1 MSEARP
7 SQAQIDEARE
17 RFVAT
22 WGQMAAA
29 WGISRTMAE
38 VHALLFVIGEPLCTD
53 EIIEHLGISRGSASM
68 SVRALLD
75 WGLIFRSHK
84 RGDRREY
91 FHAEQDVWVMARAI
105 VRNRLQREIEP
116 VLVSLFEIRDLTS
129 VEKAKRAGQGAD
141 ELITEHNKRLDELL
155 NLLET
160 MDKLAERFVRPSGRG
175 LRMAATML
183 NKVS

>member
-1 MSEARP
+1 MPAKHPPEPDRLL
-7 SQAQIDEARE
+7 EARE
-17 RFVAT
+17 RFIAT

-38 VHALLFVIGEPLCTD
+38 VHAILFIMGEPMCTD
-53 EIIEHLGISRGSASM
+53 DIIEELGISRGSASM
-68 SVRALLD
+68 SLRALLD
-75 WGLIFRSHK
+75 WGLISRSHK

-91 FHAEQDVWVMARAI
+91 FQAEQDVWVMARAI

-116 VLVSLFEIRDLTS
+116 VMASLFEVRDLT
-129 VEKAKRAGQGAD
+129 GAD
-141 ELITEHNKRLDELL
+141 ADPAAAEHNARLDELIA
-155 NLLET
+155 LLEM

-175 LRMAATML
+175 LRLAATML

>member
-1 MSEARP
+1 MSQSDHAR
-7 SQAQIDEARE
+7 IEEARE

-38 VHALLFVIGEPLCTD
+38 VHALLFVIGKPLCTD

-116 VLVSLFEIRDLTS
+116 VLVSLFEIRDLTDDAS
-129 VEKAKRAGQGAD
+129 D
-141 ELITEHNKRLDELL
+141 EDIEAHNKRLDELL
-155 NLLET
+155 GLLET

-175 LRMAATML
+175 LRLAATML

>member
-1 MSEARP
+1 MSEQRP
-7 SQAQIDEARE
+7 SNEQLKEARD

-116 VLVSLFEIRDLTS
+116 VLVSLFEIRDLTGK
-129 VEKAKRAGQGAD
+129 EGDAE
-141 ELITEHNKRLDELL
+141 ELVAEHNKRLDELL
-155 NLLET
+155 SLLET

-175 LRMAATML
+175 LRLAATML

>member
-1 MSEARP
+1 MSTRENKP
-7 SQAQIDEARE
+7 TPEQLEEARE

-38 VHALLFVIGEPLCTD
+38 VHALLFIVGRPLCTD
-53 EIIEHLGISRGSASM
+53 EIIEHLEISRGSASM

-84 RGDRREY
+84 KGDRREY
-91 FHAEQDVWVMARAI
+91 FHAEQDVWAMARSI

-116 VLVSLFEIRDLTS
+116 VLASLFEIRDLTA
-129 VEKAKRAGQGAD
+129 KAAKD
-141 ELITEHNKRLDELL
+141 EEVGEHNARMDEMLALL
-155 NLLET
+155 AT

-175 LRMAATML
+175 LRLAASML
-183 NKVS
+183 DKVS

>member
-1 MSEARP
+1 MPPKQPTTPERLA
-7 SQAQIDEARE
+7 EARE
-17 RFVAT
+17 RFIAT

-38 VHALLFVIGEPLCTD
+38 VHALLFIMGEPMCTD
-53 EIIEHLGISRGSASM
+53 DIIEHLGISRGSASM
-68 SVRALLD
+68 SLRALLD
-75 WGLIFRSHK
+75 WGLLSRSHK

-91 FHAEQDVWVMARAI
+91 FQAEQDVWVMARAI

-116 VLVSLFEIRDLTS
+116 VMASLFEVRDLTGA
-129 VEKAKRAGQGAD
+129 EAGKETAAA
-141 ELITEHNKRLDELL
+141 EHNARLDELIA
-155 NLLET
+155 LLET

-175 LRMAATML
+175 LRLAATML

>member
-1 MSEARP
+1 MPAATPTPE
-7 SQAQIDEARE
+7 QLEEARE

-38 VHALLFVIGEPLCTD
+38 VHALLFIMGKPLCTD
-53 EIIEHLGISRGSASM
+53 EIIDHLEISRGSASM

-75 WGLIFRSHK
+75 WGLITRSHK

-116 VLVSLFEIRDLTS
+116 VLASLYEIRDLTG
-129 VEKAKRAGQGAD
+129 KTKDD
-141 ELITEHNKRLDELL
+141 EVTSHNERLDELVS
-155 NLLET
+155 LLA
-160 MDKLAERFVRPSGRG
+160 MLDKLAERFVRPSGRG
-175 LRMAATML
+175 LRLAATML
-183 NKVS
+183 DKVS

>member
-1 MSEARP
+1 MAQGSGQTDAARI
-7 SQAQIDEARE
+7 ADARE

-129 VEKAKRAGQGAD
+129 DAGRKNETVA
-141 ELITEHNKRLDELL
+141 EHNKRLDELL
-155 NLLET
+155 SLLET

-175 LRMAATML
+175 LRLAATML
-183 NKVS
+183 DKVS